1 MEDDNELIVS
11 HSWTS
16 QQLSV
21 KVFCIYIC
29 TVCVLCLFVSTCVCT
44 LYYVLCM
51 IVTDTLYIE
60 ILWGVTMASLENGYK
75 FANFI
80 C

>member
-11 HSWTS
+11 YSWTS

-21 KVFCIYIC
+21 KVFCIY
-29 TVCVLCLFVSTCVCT
+29 VQCVLCVFVSTCVCT

-51 IVTDTLYIE
+51 IVTDTL
-60 ILWGVTMASLENGYK
+60 
-75 FANFI
+75 
-80 C
+80 

>member
-29 TVCVLCLFVSTCVCT
+29 IVCVLCVCQYMCMYIIICVVHDC
-44 LYYVLCM
+44 Y
-51 IVTDTLYIE
+51 
-60 ILWGVTMASLENGYK
+60 
-75 FANFI
+75 
-80 C
+80 